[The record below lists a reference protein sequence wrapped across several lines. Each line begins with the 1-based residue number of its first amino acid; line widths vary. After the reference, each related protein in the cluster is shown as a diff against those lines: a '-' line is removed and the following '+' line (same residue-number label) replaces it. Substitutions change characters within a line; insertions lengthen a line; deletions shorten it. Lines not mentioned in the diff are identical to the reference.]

1 MPSIMKQYKEKMWL
15 ENLKGQALSDIE
27 IKYLELKGDGL
38 KRNEIIEKL
47 GLSAEYHERRIRKI
61 ILAKLE
67 EETVTGA
74 FTKAVK
80 LNLLYKSL
88 L

>member
-15 ENLKGQALSDIE
+15 ENLKGQALSDME

-67 EETVTGA
+67 QETVTGA
-74 FTKAVK
+74 VGKACK
-80 LNLLYKSL
+80 LGLLYK
-88 L
+88 

>member
-1 MPSIMKQYKEKMWL
+1 MWL
-15 ENLKGQALSDIE
+15 ENLKGQALSDME

-38 KRNEIIEKL
+38 KRNEIIKELKL
-47 GLSAEYHERRIRKI
+47 GAEYMERRIRKI